1 MRVNVPRCPKCKVLM
16 RLREALPSLND
27 MPALHVFQC
36 ETCGIRDSVPVIEEG
51 QNADIRRGD

>member
-1 MRVNVPRCPKCKVLM
+1 
-16 RLREALPSLND
+16 